1 MPLIKKVLFAAL
13 LVAAIS
19 QGIHAQDN
27 PFSVD
32 TVVIDTR
39 TVNYTDTEA
48 LQKQLMQSKVIV
60 KPVDEGWTTILKRI
74 LQDIAAGVIPRS
86 EKANVNLKKYVEEK
100 IQQDK
105 KKQTETNT
113 ANQSGG
119 EPSYANSPAPGAKGA
134 STGSANFK
142 KWFDDAAK
150 YSKDWNFPTVTNK
163 YGKVISREDYLRA
176 IIWIESRGIHKSPS
190 GKITKSWAGALG
202 FMQLMPNTAK
212 GLGIDANDPA
222 QNLKGGSKY
231 LKEIFNSGNVSKKS
245 GEEKLIMGACAYNLG
260 PFSKSMKSSWDT
272 FKLNSKIPV
281 ETRSYGLKLKMCLG
295 LHLTKDEEDLVKKYL
310 VEKGQTVK
318 QLTDDFYSHTHGIA
332 R

>member
-1 MPLIKKVLFAAL
+1 MILIKKVFFAAL
-13 LVAAIS
+13 LTVTLSHA
-19 QGIHAQDN
+19 IHAQDN

-32 TVVIDTR
+32 TLVIDTK
-39 TVNYTDTEA
+39 TVSYTDTEA
-48 LQKQLMQSKVIV
+48 LQRQMIKDKVIS
-60 KPVDEGWTTILKRI
+60 KPVDEGWTVILRRI

-100 IQQDK
+100 IQQDNK
-105 KKQTETNT
+105 KPAGSN
-113 ANQSGG
+113 AGNSIGG
-119 EPSYANSPAPGAKGA
+119 EPPYANPPAPGSRGA
-134 STGSANFK
+134 TTGSASFK
-142 KWFDDAAK
+142 KWFDDATK
-150 YSKDWNFPTVTNK
+150 YSKDWKFPKVTNK

-176 IIWIESRGIHKSPS
+176 IIWIESRGIHKSSS

-212 GLGIDANDPA
+212 GLGINANDPA

-231 LKEIFNSGNVSKKS
+231 LKEIFNSGNVGKKS

-272 FKLNSKIPV
+272 FKLNNKIPV
-281 ETRSYGLKLKMCLG
+281 ETRSYGLKLKMSLG
-295 LHLTKDEEDLVKKYL
+295 LQLTKDEEGLVKKFL
-310 VEKGQTVK
+310 LAKGQTVK
-318 QLTDDFYSHTHGIA
+318 QLANDFYSQTHGIA